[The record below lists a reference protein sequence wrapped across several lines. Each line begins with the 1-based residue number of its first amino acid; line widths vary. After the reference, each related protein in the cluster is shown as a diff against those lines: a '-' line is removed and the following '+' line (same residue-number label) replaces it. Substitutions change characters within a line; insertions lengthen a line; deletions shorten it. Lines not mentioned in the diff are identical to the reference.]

1 MTYLPR
7 IGITTSYEDGKQTL
21 SHLYI
26 QAIERAGGL
35 PIPVPRLS
43 DSATAQAF
51 TQLLDGLLMT
61 GGPGIVDGLV
71 DALPHDIEPVH
82 PTRDLSDKLIYDAL
96 IQTDH
101 PILGICYGMQFLNA
115 RHGGTIYGDIHR
127 HADGNIIHSTGRGG
141 TAHPVRVAEDSYL
154 AKLFPALDLT
164 VNTYHLQAVSAV
176 GAGLRVSAKSP
187 DGVIEAIESPDARL
201 IGVQWHPER
210 QFDEMLPLFED
221 FIRRCRA

>member
-7 IGITTSYEDGKQTL
+7 IGITTSYEDRKQTL
-21 SHLYI
+21 SHLYV

-35 PIPVPRLS
+35 PIPVPMLN
-43 DSATAQAF
+43 DPTTAEQF
-51 TQLLDGLLMT
+51 TRLLDGLLMT

-82 PTRDLSDKLIYDAL
+82 ATRDHADKLIYNAL
-96 IQTDH
+96 IHTDH

-127 HADGNIIHSTGRGG
+127 HADGDIIHSAGRGG
-141 TAHPVRVAEDSYL
+141 TEHTVRVAEDSYL
-154 AKLFPALDLT
+154 ASLFPTLDLT
-164 VNTYHLQAVSAV
+164 VNTYHLQAVAEV

-187 DGVIEAIESPDARL
+187 DGVIEAIESLDARL

-210 QFDEMLPLFED
+210 QLEAMLPLFED